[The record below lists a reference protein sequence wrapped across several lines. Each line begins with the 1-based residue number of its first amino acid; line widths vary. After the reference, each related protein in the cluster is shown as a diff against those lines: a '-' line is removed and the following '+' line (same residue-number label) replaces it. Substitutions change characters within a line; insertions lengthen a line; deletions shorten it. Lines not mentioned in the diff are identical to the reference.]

1 MTFIVSF
8 LPGALDDIRRQSAWY
23 EDKKTGLAARF
34 ERAVKEK
41 IKLLESTP
49 HAYKKVHG
57 DVRRC
62 SVQNF
67 PYELFFK
74 VVDERVLIIA
84 VHGVRQDPQAL
95 KSRLEKRT

>member
-41 IKLLESTP
+41 TKLLESTP
-49 HAYKKVHG
+49 HTYK
-57 DVRRC
+57 
-62 SVQNF
+62 
-67 PYELFFK
+67 E
-74 VVDERVLIIA
+74 

-95 KSRLEKRT
+95 KSILEKRT